1 VSRLGHSD
9 LAPLPGPGL
18 YVGTLRH
25 RRFSPV
31 SHAFRYPVFQALL
44 DIDRIPEAMAVS
56 RWTSYNRWNWA
67 AFDERDH
74 LGDSSRPLRER
85 VRDDARRAGVE
96 LQDGPIFLLT
106 NLRYLGY
113 AFNPVSFFYCCTHA
127 GAVQAVLAE
136 VNNTFGGS
144 HNYWLPS
151 GGQGTSRT
159 LRYGASKA
167 FHVSPF
173 MPMAMD
179 YEFAFTR
186 PGGRLVA
193 HMSTLQDGRKVFD
206 ATLSLERRPWTPPE
220 IRRALLRH
228 PFMTGKVIAAIHYQA
243 LRLYLKRAPFYP
255 NPHPAASAVSGGPET
270 STT

>member
-1 VSRLGHSD
+1 MTRLEHPG

-25 RRFSPV
+25 RRFSPPA
-31 SHAFRYPVFQALL
+31 HAFRYPVFQAFL
-44 DIDRIPEAMAVS
+44 DIDRIPGAMAAS

-74 LGDSSRPLRER
+74 LGDPSRPLRER
-85 VRDDARRAGVE
+85 VLADAGSAGVE

-113 AFNPVSFFYCCTHA
+113 AFNPVSFYYCCTHA
-127 GAVQAVLAE
+127 GEIQAVLAE

-144 HNYWLPS
+144 HNYWLAS
-151 GGQGTSRT
+151 GGQGASRT
-159 LRYGASKA
+159 LRYAAPKV

-186 PGGRLVA
+186 PGDRLVA
-193 HMSTLQDGRKVFD
+193 HMSTLQEGRKAFD
-206 ATLSLERRPWTPPE
+206 ATLSLERRPWTPRE
-220 IRRALLRH
+220 IRRILLRH
-228 PFMTGKVIAAIHYQA
+228 PFMTGKVMAGIHYEA
-243 LRLYLKRAPFYP
+243 LRLYWKRAPFYP
-255 NPHPAASAVSGGPET
+255 NPHTAG
-270 STT
+270 TTAGRGAGTGTT